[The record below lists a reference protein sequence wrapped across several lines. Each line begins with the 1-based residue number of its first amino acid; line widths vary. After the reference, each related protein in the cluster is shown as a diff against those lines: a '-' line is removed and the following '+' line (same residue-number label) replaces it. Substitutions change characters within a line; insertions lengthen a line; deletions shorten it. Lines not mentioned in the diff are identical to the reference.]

1 MIFGFEFLKP
11 EFKLQILVLLQY
23 ISHLYYVHDI
33 SVDQVFG
40 LVLIFVDHPPT
51 TWGLNRSVARL
62 LGQRLSKEI
71 KTGCGSQHK

>member
-40 LVLIFVDHPPT
+40 LVLIFVAHPPT
-51 TWGLNRSVARL
+51 TWGAQSLGGPFTWPAFEQRNKDRL
-62 LGQRLSKEI
+62 W
-71 KTGCGSQHK
+71 

>member
-40 LVLIFVDHPPT
+40 LVLIFV
-51 TWGLNRSVARL
+51 GSCFRRCLVF
-62 LGQRLSKEI
+62 SKTPWTMWTL
-71 KTGCGSQHK
+71 KAACGG